1 MRGDN
6 LLIFYYLSASDK
18 RGSCQKDEP
27 YERWTTW
34 SYAFKTSSLD
44 GDITN
49 SSASH
54 LLCYFKII
62 SIPDQT
68 RNVIVCIRQ
77 KMLKKKPAPLT
88 FLKIKY
94 NKIGTCS

>member
-6 LLIFYYLSASDK
+6 LLVFYYLSASDK
-18 RGSCQKDEP
+18 RGSCQRDGP

-34 SYAFKTSSLD
+34 SYASLD

-77 KMLKKKPAPLT
+77 KMLKKTKTCSTNILE
-88 FLKIKY
+88 
-94 NKIGTCS
+94 NKIQ